1 MRKIIKFF
9 FKPIILTFVIYI
21 VSFASSVSATATK
34 EDKIMSPIDLD
45 LFLYTGQHI
54 DWNIVANRLQDTGEN
69 VRYYGIHKAFDLYLK
84 QGFDTRE
91 GVEGLYQSRKRVL
104 MRIGALAPR
113 LDINFGSSLPMG
125 INDFTSNLLGFVIP
139 FNWFK
144 WMEARQFYDARKNA
158 YLNTLL
164 DQSSF
169 TQITYF
175 RIHQAKIDY
184 EISLFYKQR
193 LTEMLT
199 HFREEYEEDQNGP
212 INITDVEFLDSLNAA
227 VNGTM
232 YELRQEALASIPQ
245 LGTLMG
251 FIDKTGNIDIERL
264 ELPSMVQLSPLDK
277 NKIIA
282 KAKSNSL
289 EIKSMEYMIKA
300 AQYTLKAA
308 IVSPLSTGEPD
319 EDFRTFGLSFGLDN
333 LANIQISES
342 QIRLLEI
349 QKERSISLI
358 DNIVSNLVFRYN
370 ESLDDYHDA
379 EKKLESD
386 NFKVQRALQN
396 SIRYHNQNNGIDFE
410 PELIGIALATLLR
423 INRIRHDLLIYKN
436 LIDRYC
442 VYPQL
447 ERLKQKL
454 PVVKELEFLRDW
466 ATEETKPKKKKKKKA
481 KFIKK
486 YFYKIF
492 NKKKRNL

>member
-1 MRKIIKFF
+1 M
-9 FKPIILTFVIYI
+9 ILLGSIFILSGLPVLAN
-21 VSFASSVSATATK
+21 VE
-34 EDKIMSPIDLD
+34 EDTKIMSPIDLD
-45 LFLYTGQHI
+45 LFLYKGQNI
-54 DWNIVANRLQDTGEN
+54 DWNIVANRLQDSGKQ
-69 VRYYGIHKAFDLYLK
+69 VRYYSIEKAFDLYLK

-104 MRIGALAPR
+104 LRIGALAPR
-113 LDINFGSSLPMG
+113 LNINFGSSLPSG

-144 WMEARQFYDARKNA
+144 WMEARQFYDARKYA

-193 LTEMLT
+193 LIQMLT
-199 HFREEYEEDQNGP
+199 HLREDYQEDQNGP
-212 INITDVEFLDSLNAA
+212 INITDIEFLDSLNAA

-251 FIDKTGNIDIERL
+251 FVKETGNIDIERL
-264 ELPSMVQLSPLDK
+264 ELPNLSQLFPLDK
-277 NKIIA
+277 DKIIA
-282 KAKSNSL
+282 KAKINSL
-289 EIKSMEYMIKA
+289 EILSMDYMISA
-300 AQYTLKAA
+300 AKYTLKA
-308 IVSPLSTGEPD
+308 IVASPLSTGEPR

-333 LANIQISES
+333 IANINISKS

-349 QKERSISLI
+349 QKERSLSLI

-370 ESLDDYHDA
+370 ESLDDYQDA
-379 EKKLESD
+379 EKKIKSD
-386 NFKVQRALQN
+386 NFKVQRALKN

-410 PELIGIALATLLR
+410 PELIGIALSTLLR
-423 INRIRHDLLIYKN
+423 INRLRHDLVIYWQ
-436 LIDRYC
+436 D
-442 VYPQL
+442 
-447 ERLKQKL
+447 E
-454 PVVKELEFLRDW
+454 D
-466 ATEETKPKKKKKKKA
+466 
-481 KFIKK
+481 
-486 YFYKIF
+486 
-492 NKKKRNL
+492 